1 MRGRWAVLGV
11 MACLG
16 VSAPTVVRAQTCS
29 ISSTPSGVPVTFA
42 QDACV
47 KAQDIFRFLSP
58 QVGVALSGGN
68 PLLGEGGSLGGWG
81 KRSAVLRVT
90 AVDGRV
96 PENDVTFT
104 GSTQP
109 VASNFGAARAPI
121 PVPSLDVGIG
131 LYRGVPVGLTN
142 VGGVDLLLGL
152 TFIPNVSEDQL
163 AVKSEGSGM
172 AVSVGARVGI
182 LQESALVPGVAV
194 SYMKR
199 RLPTTSIS
207 YRTGNDT
214 LAVRDTRVESTAIR
228 LTANK
233 RFGFFAVGGGI
244 GSDQLSSRTSAEAVL
259 NERVAG
265 QDVRAVVT
273 LDDLKETTT
282 RGTAFVNVSFGLPMA
297 QVVVEVGQSQAGDI
311 RETTNTFG
319 NRRANEA
326 YRYGSIGFGFRF

>member
-1 MRGRWAVLGV
+1 MRGRWAALGV
-11 MACLG
+11 IACLG
-16 VSAPTVVRAQTCS
+16 VSLPTGAQAQACK
-29 ISSTPSGVPVTFA
+29 IASTPAGVPVTFA

-68 PLLGEGGSLGGWG
+68 PMLGEGGSLGGWG

-90 AVDGRV
+90 AVEGRI
-96 PENDVTFT
+96 PENDVSFT

-109 VASNFGAARAPI
+109 VASDFGAARAPI

-131 LYRGVPVGLTN
+131 LYRGVPFGLTN
-142 VGGVDLLLGL
+142 VGGVDFLLGL
-152 TFIPNVSEDQL
+152 TFVPNVSEDQL
-163 AVKSEGSGM
+163 SVESEGAGI
-172 AVSVGARVGI
+172 AASVGVRVGL
-182 LQESALVPGVAV
+182 LQESALAPGVAV

-207 YRTGNDT
+207 FRTGNDT
-214 LAVRDTRVESTAIR
+214 LGVRDTRVESTAMR

-233 RFGFFAVGGGI
+233 RFGFLAVGGGI
-244 GSDQLSSRTSAEAVL
+244 GRDRLSSRTSAEALL

-273 LDDLKETTT
+273 LDDLEESTT
-282 RGTAFVNVSFGLPMA
+282 RSTAFVNLSFGLPMA

-311 RETTNTFG
+311 RETTNSFG
-319 NRRANEA
+319 DRRANEA